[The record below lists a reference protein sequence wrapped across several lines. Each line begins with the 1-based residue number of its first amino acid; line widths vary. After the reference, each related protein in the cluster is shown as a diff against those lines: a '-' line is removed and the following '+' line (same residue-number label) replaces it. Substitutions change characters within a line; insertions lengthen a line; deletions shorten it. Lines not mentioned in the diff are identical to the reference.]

1 MTIEHSLPILT
12 RVATQARNPDPAQL
26 AAIRSTSPRLLISGR
41 SGTGKT
47 TVLTERFARLAAGP
61 LPPERILVVERFE
74 ADADRLRPRLEA
86 RLDKPWEEL
95 AVHGMFGLA
104 QRLIAMAEPIPARST
119 DLPLLGAADR
129 LALLADSIDRL
140 TFDAHDLGR
149 DPLVLLSSLIARI
162 DMLELNMIDLT
173 RFGVW
178 AAALES
184 PADRER
190 ELEFHAVWT
199 EHDRLLSQSGAL
211 SGPAAV
217 MDAARLLQEDV
228 ALRELAQLAFDH
240 VIAPGIE
247 DFEPAHLRLLELIA
261 DGPSDLTVLTDP
273 MQGHV
278 RSGGEWAAAV
288 QQLEL
293 TLGEFER
300 IDLETIHRGGGNAT
314 VATNAILGIQPP
326 QPNGE
331 GTTAEFW
338 QATSSRAEAQAVA
351 ADIERLVMREG
362 VDPSEIAVI
371 VSSVARDAP
380 AIEVALEERALPNR
394 VQGGQAFLQRAE
406 IRDLLAWLRLLIE
419 PSDGAAVIRA
429 LARGPIGLSSA
440 DIARCS
446 TIARKRRLDLVSALA
461 AATESPQVPPEARE
475 RIEYFLRLHAL
486 ATRAI
491 DELRPDL
498 FIHRLIER
506 LGLRATLAYAASPQS
521 AERLRALATFSEI
534 AAAHV
539 RRDPQATARDFAR
552 HITAIARSGVGDLGV
567 PLPDGGTAAVEVL
580 AMEATRGREWE
591 HVFIVGLDAGSLPA
605 ALSRSLEGPPIGL
618 AGASGGDRSGEA
630 RSEALAHLLSR
641 SVTRA
646 TNRVVLC
653 HPRTGRRGDALH
665 PANLVEAARSAVGA
679 EWIERET
686 ELFAPGESLQAT
698 YRIMRDELLE
708 VVETTGRKMLE
719 LRLDTGDDI
728 DRAVVRFLELLKLS
742 ALNARPD
749 GHAVAD
755 SLAALNERLR
765 AIASDSQREGLAE
778 SPLDS
783 YVVEVD
789 RGERERDIAINRR
802 REPSLEAFLPRRGD
816 GVALSAGDIETYITC
831 PLKYKFSRVMRVP
844 QEPTVAQ
851 RFGIVVHQVL
861 ERWHR
866 QSGGSESDLLA
877 LLDQSWRRS
886 GLGDGE
892 RERQLK
898 SKARDALVRY
908 HAADSARTAETIWL
922 ERPFTFRIGPH
933 ILRGRVDRVDRLAD
947 GGFELIDYK
956 TSFPK
961 TPDQLRDDIQ
971 LTLYAIGA
979 RDAWMLDASTRSYWY
994 VLDGDRVEV
1003 PGEIDR
1009 DEIESTVTSVAE
1021 GILGQGFEPNPS
1033 FSACSVCDWRLACPA
1048 AESG

>member
-1 MTIEHSLPILT
+1 MTIEHLLPILT
-12 RVATQARNPDPAQL
+12 RVEPHVRNPDPAQL
-26 AAIRSTSPRLLISGR
+26 AAIGSTSPRCLITGR

-47 TVLTERFARLAAGP
+47 TVLIERFASLATGP
-61 LPPERILVVERFE
+61 LTPERILVVERFE

-86 RLDKPWEEL
+86 RLEQPWEEL

-104 QRLIAMAEPIPARST
+104 QRLLTMTDPIPARSS

-173 RFGVW
+173 GFGVW
-178 AAALES
+178 AATIED
-184 PADRER
+184 PANRER
-190 ELEFHAVWT
+190 ELEFHAVWA
-199 EHDRLLSQSGAL
+199 EHDRLLAQSGAL

-217 MDAARLLQEDV
+217 LDAARLLQEDT
-228 ALRELAQLAFDH
+228 AMRERAQKAFDH
-240 VIAPGIE
+240 VIATGLE
-247 DFEPAHLRLLELIA
+247 DLEPAHLRVIERIA
-261 DGPSDLTVLTDP
+261 EGPADITVFADP

-278 RSGGEWAAAV
+278 RSGGAWLAGIE
-288 QQLEL
+288 QLEAS
-293 TLGEFER
+293 LGEFER
-300 IDLETIHRGGGNAT
+300 TELTTVHRGGGSA
-314 VATNAILGIQPP
+314 ALAAAAILDVEPP
-326 QPNGE
+326 DSADSPAE
-331 GTTAEFW
+331 IEFW

-351 ADIERLVMREG
+351 ADIERLVMRDG
-362 VDPSEIAVI
+362 VDPSRISVI
-371 VSSVARDAP
+371 VSSVARDAS

-394 VQGGQAFLQRAE
+394 VQGAQAFLQRAE

-498 FIHRLIER
+498 FVHRLIER

-552 HITAIARSGVGDLGV
+552 HMTAIARSGVGDLGV

-580 AMEATRGREWE
+580 AMESTREREWD
-591 HVFIVGLDAGSLPA
+591 HVFIVGLDAASLPA
-605 ALSRSLEGPPIGL
+605 ALSRSLEAPPTGATDGHPDL
-618 AGASGGDRSGEA
+618 ALSDA
-630 RSEALAHLLSR
+630 RAEALAHLLAR

-646 TNRVVLC
+646 KERVILC
-653 HPRTGRRGDALH
+653 HPRSGRRGDALH
-665 PANLVEAARSAVGA
+665 PANLVETARNAVGA

-708 VVETTGRKMLE
+708 VVEATGRKMLE
-719 LRLDTGDDI
+719 LRLDTGDDV

-765 AIASDSQREGLAE
+765 AVASDTQREALGD

-783 YVVEVD
+783 YVIEVD

-802 REPSLEAFLPRRGD
+802 REPSLEAFLPKRGE

-831 PLKYKFSRVMRVP
+831 PLKYKFARVMRVP

-866 QSGGSESDLLA
+866 QAGGTEADLLA

-898 SKARDALVRY
+898 TKARDALVRY

-1009 DEIESTVTSVAE
+1009 AEIESTVTSVAE
-1021 GILGQGFEPNPS
+1021 GILEQGFEPNPS
-1033 FSACSVCDWRLACPA
+1033 FSACSICDWRLACPA
-1048 AESG
+1048 AESS